1 MKAEVLAAIGETGL
15 SRSAAVNAALSAN
28 DRVKY
33 LLSLLQM
40 AAAHADQPEQP
51 AASLK
56 RERMNCGLDEP
67 GLDAFTAAAQRH
79 GPAFHM
85 PGAEKLLGRIVQ
97 DLNTMAAPV
106 LDAGIAPF
114 AARLKA
120 ALAAMPQATNDMLD
134 EAALAAMSTAA
145 PPSGSDS
152 LHRLVMDLHKQLNTL
167 QAGLAEETIDGA
179 AAYGLTDED
188 RPRVAAFMAGLNRTA
203 RLKFDHPG
211 LGTTATRSGD
221 KLVLQNDIGTTDAHV
236 VVIHVEA
243 LTIRVTYTDVHEQRL
258 RFFQDMLA
266 PRAPAWE
273 TTRPGQIAGGTAFHL
288 TTGRIDAADEPA
300 LHDALQFLGSRL
312 VFLID
317 WNRARKQLRA
327 FLPGPARLALLHWAA
342 AQEVGHRGFLEL
354 GGARLVNQAIEAAD
368 GSAVHFGDRLSD
380 VLGVAEAEQF
390 LRFVLRSATDCL
402 TARRSPSLLRDR
414 IRAELGRHFSN
425 ARRRLLRLAAAHAG
439 LIFEL
444 ASLVR
449 DAVLALGTA
458 QAGRSMQKRARG
470 YEHDAD
476 RLVAQVFEAVRR
488 RPDYAVFG
496 PLLHAADDA
505 ADELEDA
512 VFLLALLADAGPV
525 APTAPVGPVA
535 QVAPAVPV
543 GPAAKPASNGKPAP
557 KAKGGTE
564 KLPAAMLG
572 PIPIAEQLQGLA
584 GLALE
589 ATQEWMKA
597 LLHAAHAEDRSTAE
611 DADDFLVAIDR
622 IAALEHAADDAERA
636 LTATSVRQAADF
648 RELHLTTA
656 IGAKLEDAT
665 DALQHAGRM
674 LRDHLLGEVLGG

>member
-33 LLSLLQM
+33 LLTLLQM

-51 AASLK
+51 PASLK
-56 RERMNCGLDEP
+56 RERIACGIDEP
-67 GLDAFTAAAQRH
+67 ALDAFTAAARRQ
-79 GPAFHM
+79 GPAYCM
-85 PGAEKLLGRIVQ
+85 PGADRLLARIAQ
-97 DLNTMAAPV
+97 DLKTMAAPV
-106 LDAGIAPF
+106 LDAGISPF
-114 AARLKA
+114 ATRLGAVLAALPPTEGDMLDAA
-120 ALAAMPQATNDMLD
+120 ALAAMGNA
-134 EAALAAMSTAA
+134 S
-145 PPSGSDS
+145 PPLGSDS
-152 LHRLVMDLHKQLNTL
+152 LHRLVMDLHKQLNAL

-179 AAYGLTDED
+179 AAYGLAEQD

-211 LGTTATRSGD
+211 LGTTATRCGG

-236 VVIHVEA
+236 VVIHVEG
-243 LTIRVTYTDVHEQRL
+243 LTLHVTYTDVHEQRL

-266 PRAPAWE
+266 SKAPAWE

-288 TTGRIDAADEPA
+288 TTGRIDAADEAA
-300 LHDALQFLGSRL
+300 LHDALGLLGSRL

-327 FLPGPARLALLHWAA
+327 FLPGPSRLALLQWAA

-368 GSAVHFGDRLSD
+368 GSAVHFGDRLCD
-380 VLGVAEAEQF
+380 VLGVAETEQF
-390 LRFVLRSATDCL
+390 LRFVLRTATDCL
-402 TARRSPSLLRDR
+402 IAHRSPSLLRDR

-425 ARRRLLRLAAAHAG
+425 ERRRLLRLAADHAG

-449 DAVLALGTA
+449 DGVLALDAPDARHA
-458 QAGRSMQKRARG
+458 QGRAQRRARG

-488 RPDYAVFG
+488 RPDYAVFA

-512 VFLLALLADAGPV
+512 GFLLGLLAESGP
-525 APTAPVGPVA
+525 P
-535 QVAPAVPV
+535 APAAERRQMHAKEPERML
-543 GPAAKPASNGKPAP
+543 AAEPQQTRAVKPQQMRLAESQP
-557 KAKGGTE
+557 KSV
-564 KLPAAMLG
+564 
-572 PIPIAEQLQGLA
+572 AEQLQVLA
-584 GLALE
+584 ALALE
-589 ATQEWMKA
+589 ATQEWLKA
-597 LLHAAHAEDRSTAE
+597 LLHAVHAEDRSTAE

-622 IAALEHAADDAERA
+622 IAALEHEADDAERA
-636 LTATSVRQAADF
+636 LTAIAVRQTADF
-648 RELHLTTA
+648 RQLHLYTA

>member
-1 MKAEVLAAIGETGL
+1 MKAEVLAAIGETRL

-40 AAAHADQPEQP
+40 AAAHADQPDQP
-51 AASLK
+51 PASLK
-56 RERMNCGLDEP
+56 RERIACGIDEQS
-67 GLDAFTAAAQRH
+67 LDAFTAAARRQ
-79 GPAFHM
+79 GPAYHM
-85 PGAEKLLGRIVQ
+85 PRADKLLARIAV
-97 DLNTMAAPV
+97 DLKTMAAPV
-106 LDAGIAPF
+106 LDAGIDPF
-114 AARLKA
+114 AARLAA
-120 ALAAMPQATNDMLD
+120 ALTAMPPATGDMLD
-134 EAALAAMSTAA
+134 AETLAALSTASPA
-145 PPSGSDS
+145 EGTDS
-152 LHRLVMDLHKQLNTL
+152 LHRLVMDLHKQLNAL

-179 AAYGLTDED
+179 AAYGLAAQD
-188 RPRVAAFMAGLNRTA
+188 RPRVAAFMEGLNRTA

-211 LGTTATRSGD
+211 LGTTATRCGE

-236 VVIHVEA
+236 VVIHVEG
-243 LTIRVTYTDVHEQRL
+243 LTLGVTYTDVHPERL

-266 PRAPAWE
+266 SKAPVWE
-273 TTRPGQIAGGTAFHL
+273 TTRPGQIVGGTAFHL
-288 TTGRIDAADEPA
+288 TTGRIDAADEAA
-300 LHDALQFLGSRL
+300 LHDALRFLGSRL

-317 WNRARKQLRA
+317 WNRARKQLRS

-368 GSAVHFGDRLSD
+368 GSAVHFGDRLCD
-380 VLGVAEAEQF
+380 VLGVAETEQF
-390 LRFVLRSATDCL
+390 LQFVLRAATDCL

-425 ARRRLLRLAAAHAG
+425 ERRRLLRVAADHAG

-449 DAVLALGTA
+449 DGVLALGAPDT
-458 QAGRSMQKRARG
+458 GRPMQKRARG
-470 YEHDAD
+470 FEHDAD

-512 VFLLALLADAGPV
+512 VFLLALLADAGP
-525 APTAPVGPVA
+525 AAH
-535 QVAPAVPV
+535 
-543 GPAAKPASNGKPAP
+543 AAKPQQ
-557 KAKGGTE
+557 
-564 KLPAAMLG
+564 MQVV
-572 PIPIAEQLQGLA
+572 EQLQALA
-584 GLALE
+584 ALALE
-589 ATQEWMKA
+589 ATQEWLKA
-597 LLHAAHAEDRSTAE
+597 LLHAAHAEDRGSAG

-622 IAALEHAADDAERA
+622 IAAIEHVADDAERA
-636 LTATSVRQAADF
+636 LTATAVRQATDF
-648 RELHLTTA
+648 RQLHLYTG
-656 IGAKLEDAT
+656 IGARLEDAT

-674 LRDHLLGEVLGG
+674 LRDHLLAEVLGG

>member
-15 SRSAAVNAALSAN
+15 SRAAAVNAALSAN

-33 LLSLLQM
+33 LLTLLQM
-40 AAAHADQPEQP
+40 AAAHADQPDQP
-51 AASLK
+51 PASLK
-56 RERMNCGLDEP
+56 RERIASGIDEP
-67 GLDAFTAAAQRH
+67 SLDAFTTAAQRQ
-79 GPAFHM
+79 GPAYHM
-85 PGAEKLLGRIVQ
+85 PGAPKVLGRIAQ
-97 DLNTMAAPV
+97 DLDTMAAPV
-106 LDAGIAPF
+106 LEAGIAPF
-114 AARLKA
+114 AARLA
-120 ALAAMPQATNDMLD
+120 VALAAMPPAAGDMLD
-134 EAALAAMSTAA
+134 AETLAAMSTAT
-145 PPSGSDS
+145 PPPGTDS
-152 LHRLVMDLHKQLNTL
+152 LHRLVMDLHKQLNKL
-167 QAGLAEETIDGA
+167 QAGLAEETIDAA
-179 AAYGLTDED
+179 AAYGLADAD

-211 LGTTATRSGD
+211 LGTTATRCGD

-243 LTIRVTYTDVHEQRL
+243 LSIRVTYTDVHEERL

-266 PRAPAWE
+266 AKSPIWE
-273 TTRPGQIAGGTAFHL
+273 TTRLGQIAAGSAFHL
-288 TTGRIDAADEPA
+288 TTGRIDATDEAA

-327 FLPGPARLALLHWAA
+327 FLPSAPRLALLHWAA

-354 GGARLVNQAIEAAD
+354 GGARLINQAIEAAD
-368 GSAVHFGDRLSD
+368 GSAVHFGDRLCD
-380 VLGVAEAEQF
+380 VLGVAETEQF

-402 TARRSPSLLRDR
+402 TAHRSPSLLRDR

-425 ARRRLLRLAAAHAG
+425 ERRRLLRVAADHAG

-449 DAVLALGTA
+449 DGVLALGAKDT
-458 QAGRSMQKRARG
+458 GRHMQKRARG
-470 YEHDAD
+470 FEHDAD
-476 RLVAQVFEAVRR
+476 RLVAQVFQAVRR

-512 VFLLALLADAGPV
+512 VFLLALLAEAG
-525 APTAPVGPVA
+525 
-535 QVAPAVPV
+535 
-543 GPAAKPASNGKPAP
+543 AAKPV
-557 KAKGGTE
+557 TD
-564 KLPAAMLG
+564 
-572 PIPIAEQLQGLA
+572 QLQALA
-584 GLALE
+584 ALALE
-589 ATQEWMKA
+589 AAQEWLKA
-597 LLHAAHAEDRSTAE
+597 LLHAVHAEDRSTAE

-622 IAALEHAADDAERA
+622 IAALEHAADDAERT
-636 LTATSVRQAADF
+636 LTATAVRQAADF
-648 RELHLTTA
+648 RQLHLSTA
-656 IGAKLEDAT
+656 IGAKLEDTT

>member
-40 AAAHADQPEQP
+40 AAAHADQPEP
-51 AASLK
+51 PPASLK
-56 RERMNCGLDEP
+56 RERIACGIDEP
-67 GLDAFTAAAQRH
+67 SLDGFTAAAVRQ
-79 GPAFHM
+79 GPAYHM
-85 PGAEKLLGRIVQ
+85 PGADRLLARIAQ
-97 DLNTMAAPV
+97 DLGTMAAPV

-114 AARLKA
+114 ATRLNA
-120 ALAAMPQATNDMLD
+120 TLAAMPHATGDTLD
-134 EAALAAMSTAA
+134 EAALAAMSTAN
-145 PPSGSDS
+145 PPEGSDS
-152 LHRLVMDLHKQLNTL
+152 LHRLVMDLHKQLNAL

-179 AAYGLTDED
+179 AAYGLADAD

-211 LGTTATRSGD
+211 LGTTATRCGD
-221 KLVLQNDIGTTDAHV
+221 RLVLQNDIGTTDAHV
-236 VVIHVEA
+236 VVIHVEGR
-243 LTIRVTYTDVHEQRL
+243 TIRVTYTDVHEERL
-258 RFFQDMLA
+258 RFFQEMLA
-266 PRAPAWE
+266 GKAPVWE
-273 TTRPGQIAGGTAFHL
+273 TTSPGQIAGGTAFHL

-300 LHDALQFLGSRL
+300 LCDALQFLGSRL

-317 WNRARKQLRA
+317 WNRARKQLRT
-327 FLPGPARLALLHWAA
+327 FLPRAQRLALLHWAA

-368 GSAVHFGDRLSD
+368 GSAVHFGDRLCD
-380 VLGVAEAEQF
+380 VLGVPEAEQF
-390 LRFVLRSATDCL
+390 LRFVLRAATDCL
-402 TARRSPSLLRDR
+402 IAHRSPSLLRDR

-425 ARRRLLRLAAAHAG
+425 ERRRLLRVAADYAG

-449 DAVLALGTA
+449 DGVLALGMRE
-458 QAGRSMQKRARG
+458 AGRHMQKRARG
-470 YEHDAD
+470 FEHDAD
-476 RLVAQVFEAVRR
+476 RLVAQVFDAVRR

-512 VFLLALLADAGPV
+512 VFLLALLAE
-525 APTAPVGPVA
+525 VGPD
-535 QVAPAVPV
+535 
-543 GPAAKPASNGKPAP
+543 GPAAGRHHAPAAEPCQTQSPEHHPAP
-557 KAKGGTE
+557 V
-564 KLPAAMLG
+564 
-572 PIPIAEQLQGLA
+572 AEQLQVLA
-584 GLALE
+584 ALALE
-589 ATQEWMKA
+589 ASQEWLKA

-622 IAALEHAADDAERA
+622 IVALEHAADDAERV
-636 LTATSVRQAADF
+636 LTATAVRQAGDF
-648 RELHLTTA
+648 RQLHLHTA

-674 LRDHLLGEVLGG
+674 LREHLLGEVLGG

>member
-33 LLSLLQM
+33 LLTLLQM
-40 AAAHADQPEQP
+40 AAAHADQPAQP
-51 AASLK
+51 PASLK
-56 RERMNCGLDEP
+56 RERIACGIDEP
-67 GLDAFTAAAQRH
+67 SLDAFTIAAQRQ
-79 GPAFHM
+79 GSAYHM
-85 PGAEKLLGRIVQ
+85 PGAGKVLGRIAQ
-97 DLNTMAAPV
+97 DLDTMAAPV
-106 LDAGIAPF
+106 LEAGIAPF
-114 AARLKA
+114 AARLAA
-120 ALAAMPQATNDMLD
+120 ALAAMPPATGDMLD
-134 EAALAAMSTAA
+134 AATLAAMSTAT

-152 LHRLVMDLHKQLNTL
+152 LHRLVMDLHKQLNAL
-167 QAGLAEETIDGA
+167 QAGLAEETIEGA
-179 AAYGLTDED
+179 AAYGLADED
-188 RPRVAAFMAGLNRTA
+188 RPCVAAFMAGLNRTA

-211 LGTTATRSGD
+211 LGTTATRCGE

-243 LTIRVTYTDVHEQRL
+243 LTIRVTYTDVHEERL
-258 RFFQDMLA
+258 CFFQDMLSA
-266 PRAPAWE
+266 KSPVWE
-273 TTRPGQIAGGTAFHL
+273 TTRPGQIAGGSAFHL
-288 TTGRIDAADEPA
+288 TTGRIDAADEAA

-327 FLPGPARLALLHWAA
+327 FLPSAPRLALLHWAA

-354 GGARLVNQAIEAAD
+354 GGARLINQAIEAAD
-368 GSAVHFGDRLSD
+368 GSAVHFGDRLCD
-380 VLGVAEAEQF
+380 VLGVAETEQF

-402 TARRSPSLLRDR
+402 TAHRSPSLLRDR

-425 ARRRLLRLAAAHAG
+425 ERRRLLRVAADHAG

-449 DAVLALGTA
+449 DGVLALGA
-458 QAGRSMQKRARG
+458 KDAGRHMQKRARG
-470 YEHDAD
+470 FEHDAD

-512 VFLLALLADAGPV
+512 VFLLALLAEVCAATPV
-525 APTAPVGPVA
+525 
-535 QVAPAVPV
+535 
-543 GPAAKPASNGKPAP
+543 
-557 KAKGGTE
+557 
-564 KLPAAMLG
+564 
-572 PIPIAEQLQGLA
+572 AEQLQALA
-584 GLALE
+584 ALALE
-589 ATQEWMKA
+589 AAQEWLKA
-597 LLHAAHAEDRSTAE
+597 LLHAVHAEDRSTAE

-622 IAALEHAADDAERA
+622 IAALEHAADDAERT
-636 LTATSVRQAADF
+636 LTATVVRQAADF
-648 RELHLTTA
+648 RQLHLSTA

>member
-51 AASLK
+51 PTSLK
-56 RERMNCGLDEP
+56 RERIGCGIDEP
-67 GLDAFTAAAQRH
+67 SLDAFTAAARRQ
-79 GPAFHM
+79 GPAYHL
-85 PGAEKLLGRIVQ
+85 PGADKLVARIAQ
-97 DLNTMAAPV
+97 DLKTMAAPV
-106 LDAGIAPF
+106 LDAGISPF
-114 AARLKA
+114 AARLDA
-120 ALAAMPQATNDMLD
+120 ALTAIPQATGDMLD
-134 EAALAAMSTAA
+134 AAVLAAMSSAS
-145 PPSGSDS
+145 PPEGSDS
-152 LHRLVMDLHKQLNTL
+152 LHRLVMDLHKQLNVL

-179 AAYGLTDED
+179 AAYGLAEQD

-211 LGTTATRSGD
+211 LGTTATRCGG

-236 VVIHVEA
+236 VVIHVEG
-243 LTIRVTYTDVHEQRL
+243 LILRVTYTDVHEQRL
-258 RFFQDMLA
+258 RFFQEMLA
-266 PRAPAWE
+266 SRSPVWE
-273 TTRPGQIAGGTAFHL
+273 TTQPGQIAGGAAFQL
-288 TTGRIDAADEPA
+288 TTGRIDAADEAA

-327 FLPGPARLALLHWAA
+327 FLPRAARLALLHWAA
-342 AQEVGHRGFLEL
+342 AQEIGHRGFLEL

-380 VLGVAEAEQF
+380 LLGVVETGQF
-390 LRFVLRSATDCL
+390 LRFVLRAATDCL
-402 TARRSPSLLRDR
+402 ITRRSPSLLRDR

-425 ARRRLLRLAAAHAG
+425 ERRRLLHLAADHAG

-449 DAVLALGTA
+449 DGVLALGSPDAGPA
-458 QAGRSMQKRARG
+458 QGRAQQRARG

-488 RPDYAVFG
+488 RTDYAVFA

-512 VFLLALLADAGPV
+512 GFLLALLAEANPAAPAAGPRQ
-525 APTAPVGPVA
+525 T
-535 QVAPAVPV
+535 QV
-543 GPAAKPASNGKPAP
+543 
-557 KAKGGTE
+557 T
-564 KLPAAMLG
+564 
-572 PIPIAEQLQGLA
+572 EQLQVLA
-584 GLALE
+584 ALALE
-589 ATQEWMKA
+589 ATQEWLKA

-622 IAALEHAADDAERA
+622 IAALEHAADDAERTLNA
-636 LTATSVRQAADF
+636 TAVRQAADF
-648 RELHLTTA
+648 RQLHLYTA
-656 IGAKLEDAT
+656 IGAKLESAT
-665 DALQHAGRM
+665 DALKRASLM
-674 LRDHLLGEVLGG
+674 LHEHLLGEVLGA